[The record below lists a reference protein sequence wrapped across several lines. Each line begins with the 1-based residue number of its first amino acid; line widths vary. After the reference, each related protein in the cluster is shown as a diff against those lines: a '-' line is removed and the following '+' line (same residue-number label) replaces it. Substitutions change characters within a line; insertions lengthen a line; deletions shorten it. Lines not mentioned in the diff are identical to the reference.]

1 MVLPLYKL
9 DFKKLIIRRTLA
21 LIRKWEKLL
30 PLRYFSLKHVHSSAK
45 LPALQMT
52 YWRNNLL
59 FLYFRFIVF
68 STVTLSI
75 GSFMSE
81 VSKQHPVFGYFILFS
96 QNIQPDLDWKY
107 RNYMTRR
114 LKKLPRKYSTFLGQ
128 RKLWVKNKEKFSG
141 QLVDVMPTS
150 IYFTIYRSCCSQ
162 VFYRKFPK
170 IPWNTPVI
178 GNYISKAIFAY
189 LV

>member
-1 MVLPLYKL
+1 MVSPLYKL
-9 DFKKLIIRRTLA
+9 DFKKLIIPHTFA
-21 LIRKWEKLL
+21 LIRKREKLL
-30 PLRYFSLKHVHSSAK
+30 HLRYFSLKHVHSSAK

-52 YWRNNLL
+52 YWRNNLI
-59 FLYFRFIVF
+59 FLYFRFFLF
-68 STVTLSI
+68 SIVTLSI

-81 VSKQHPVFGYFILFS
+81 VSKQRTVFGYFILFS

-128 RKLWVKNKEKFSG
+128 GKLQGKNKKKFSD
-141 QLVDVMPTS
+141 LVVDVMPTS

-162 VFYRKFPK
+162 VSYGKFPK